1 VDTECA
7 TDATFDTLLVG
18 SEPDVRPSPS
28 ELISFLR
35 GVLRKRGECFDLHR
49 SFVLGEAGLL
59 DGRRATT
66 HWLYAKELQRRYPK
80 VSVEVD
86 RIFIADGQIWTSA
99 GMTAGLDLALG
110 LVERD
115 IGREKVREAARLL
128 VLHHRRAGGQSQHSA
143 LLDLDA
149 SSDRVQTALQFARRN
164 LGTELSVDRL
174 AEAACLSPRQFSR
187 VFRTETGLSPA
198 KAIENLRLEAARLML
213 EQGRLPIESVA
224 NETGFGDRSVCD
236 AASSVHSAR
245 PRKRSGTR
253 HVPWLP
259 SESIIPGW
267 STPTRKWLGT
277 ARPRPVACCRMSVRK
292 MRHQLP
298 SRCFERVPISDIWQ
312 RWNGGEFAEIE
323 SGQRRVHHFSDRHN

>member
-1 VDTECA
+1 VLEKPFYEVHVVSVRGGRVPSSFGMKVDTERA

-18 SEPDVRPSPS
+18 SAPDLRPSPP
-28 ELISFLR
+28 ELISFLQGALPKTR
-35 GVLRKRGECFDLHR
+35 RIASICIGAFI
-49 SFVLGEAGLL
+49 LGEAGLL

-198 KAIENLRLEAARLML
+198 KAIENLRTPQAIRNAARPL
-213 EQGRLPIESVA
+213 
-224 NETGFGDRSVCD
+224 
-236 AASSVHSAR
+236 AS
-245 PRKRSGTR
+245 
-253 HVPWLP
+253 
-259 SESIIPGW
+259 
-267 STPTRKWLGT
+267 
-277 ARPRPVACCRMSVRK
+277 
-292 MRHQLP
+292 
-298 SRCFERVPISDIWQ
+298 F
-312 RWNGGEFAEIE
+312 
-323 SGQRRVHHFSDRHN
+323 

>member
-1 VDTECA
+1 MKVDTECA

-18 SEPDVRPSPS
+18 SAPDVRPSPP

-35 GVLRKRGECFDLHR
+35 GVLPKARRIASICIGA
-49 SFVLGEAGLL
+49 FVLGEAGLL

-66 HWLYAKELQRRYPK
+66 HWLYAKELQRRFPK
-80 VSVEVD
+80 VSVEAD

-224 NETGFGDRSVCD
+224 NETGFGDRERMRRSFVR
-236 AASSVHSAR
+236 AFGQTPQAIRNAAR
-245 PRKRSGTR
+245 PLAS
-253 HVPWLP
+253 
-259 SESIIPGW
+259 
-267 STPTRKWLGT
+267 
-277 ARPRPVACCRMSVRK
+277 
-292 MRHQLP
+292 
-298 SRCFERVPISDIWQ
+298 F
-312 RWNGGEFAEIE
+312 
-323 SGQRRVHHFSDRHN
+323 